1 VLRAIYKISNNSDKK
16 IFFVI
21 VIFFFLIHKKIKI
34 TMSDTQ
40 LFLTLV
46 GFILTMITSIVLW
59 SYVSTHYINPD
70 VETSAT
76 DEEKRAGWD
85 KEPESILGFIMF
97 GVGVLGGMYCVK
109 VFMDGK
115 PSGTTQRFIS
125 SNMPTGWYQPSSSS
139 STATAP
145 VTTTTN

>member
-1 VLRAIYKISNNSDKK
+1 VIKK
-16 IFFVI
+16 FFWDRY
-21 VIFFFLIHKKIKI
+21 FFFLIHKKIKI

-59 SYVSTHYINPD
+59 SYVSTHHINPD
-70 VETSAT
+70 VGTSAT
-76 DEEKRAGWD
+76 DDERRAGWD

-125 SNMPTGWYQPSSSS
+125 SSMPTGWYQPSSSS